1 MHINLRN
8 KLFRISAS
16 IATILVLVAFS
27 AINAHA
33 QGSSDP
39 RARAM
44 QEEIRYIRGLQ
55 QWGLMDYADIVIN
68 RLKTKYPEAANE
80 IKVMELRGLLSIG
93 EFDKVKS
100 IIKRAPNQKGEGVWA
115 MKTALADGYY
125 AWGKYAE
132 AQEIYD
138 GFFAKYKSG
147 PPASLNKFYIEA
159 AYKYAQMLL
168 LMGNESQA
176 INAYDLVLK
185 AKLDRHIERQV
196 LSEMA
201 EVMLKVAESSPARR
215 PQLFARVKK
224 ITDKILWVQDLWF
237 GKAIVYLA
245 HMNMMQGDL
254 KAANALIED
263 YQPQLKGIHDTL
275 VEQSTPDED
284 LTRLSPIAQC
294 RYLLGVMLHDE
305 AKKLLKSGG
314 SRDRIV
320 ELLAG
325 KEIAGKTKSGKPK
338 RSAGALHHFLNVFI
352 RFPSTQWAPQAG
364 VRAREIEE
372 TLKKEFGAKIQ
383 TKVTEEQMDEVRRYQ
398 FQHARSEFNQQQ
410 FQNAVESYVDVLT
423 LFPEGETSVAAIS
436 ELCQSYVE
444 LGEELFADMTA
455 SYLAERFAGNKE
467 LMVKGGDQVL
477 KLAMY
482 CGDRNMMDKRDK
494 FHDLYFE
501 NYKDHPR
508 VAGMLF
514 MFGDER
520 FNQEDYE
527 GALKYFSQIT
537 EEYPDSPAVLNAASK
552 TAYSYSKMENYTN
565 EVKSLKA
572 FIAMLEKEENPG
584 HMLISAR
591 FRLAYAYKQLGQ
603 KFLPSAYNR
612 YSELIKMLQDKTKTY
627 YRSKDEQ
634 EANLKILE
642 GALFYRALCISS
654 LKTPEDK
661 IPTYRT
667 KAVES
672 LNALVKEF
680 PKSQF
685 APSSLSQIGTLHMLL
700 EQPEEAEEALGR
712 LQKEYPK
719 SEEAKNSL
727 FLLGKSLLELG
738 YRRKGIEVFKKM
750 FEGKGQYSSAQLLTT
765 GKELIKAEEY
775 ELALQAF
782 QRVLKMEKNRIAV
795 EPAMLG
801 RGQALLAMN
810 KAADAV
816 KVLSDMLGK
825 YPNSGYTVPACLA
838 LSQGYAE
845 LGMIET
851 DNDQRYL
858 YFNDAVKAMNRAKK
872 FEKDPAGREKLN
884 IGVARI
890 YTRKAKAEEKFGTPE
905 AVREAKGFAVAT
917 YQIIIALADPR
928 NPAVREHI
936 GTSYVECIPLMIEIE
951 KYAEA
956 KQDAQKY
963 IELYPRGKHLSD
975 VRKMLTRANIKMS
988 TSGTPEAEEAEK
1000 PAPPAEES
1008 VPPDTARPA
1017 DAGEGEPKAEPETK
1031 DNTAKEPAAAAG
1043 TSS

>member
-1 MHINLRN
+1 
-8 KLFRISAS
+8 
-16 IATILVLVAFS
+16 
-27 AINAHA
+27 
-33 QGSSDP
+33 
-39 RARAM
+39 M
-44 QEEIRYIRGLQ
+44 QEEIRYIKGLQ

-68 RLKTKYPEAANE
+68 RLKLKYPEAANE
-80 IKVMELRGLLSIG
+80 IKVMELRGLLAIG
-93 EFDKVKS
+93 EFDKVKA
-100 IIKRAPNQKGEGVWA
+100 IIKREPNQNGEAAWA

-132 AQEIYD
+132 AQDIYN
-138 GFFAKYKSG
+138 GFFKKYASG

-168 LMGNESQA
+168 LMGDEGQA
-176 INAYDLVLK
+176 IKAYDLVLK
-185 AKLDRHIERQV
+185 AKLDRHIRRQV

-201 EVMLKVAESSPARR
+201 EVMLRVAESAAPAK
-215 PQLFARVKK
+215 QKALFVRVKK
-224 ITDKILWVQDLWF
+224 ITDEILWKQDLWF

-254 KAANALIED
+254 KAANTLIDD
-263 YQPQLKGIHDTL
+263 YQQQLKNIHDTL

-294 RYLLGVMLHDE
+294 RYLLGVMMHDE

-314 SRDRIV
+314 SKGQIV

-325 KEIAGKTKSGKPK
+325 KETTGKTKSGKPK
-338 RSAGALHHFLNVFI
+338 RTAGALQHFLNVFI

-364 VRAREIEE
+364 VRAREVEE
-372 TLKKEFGAKIQ
+372 ILKQEFGAKIQ

-410 FQNAVESYVDVLT
+410 FQKAVDSYIDVLT

-455 SYLAERFAGNKE
+455 SYLAERFAGNEE

-494 FHDLYFE
+494 FYDLYFE

-520 FNQEDYE
+520 FDQEDYE

-537 EEYPDSPAVLNAASK
+537 QEYPDSPAVLNAASK
-552 TAYSYSKMENYTN
+552 TAYSYSKMGNFTN
-565 EVKSLKA
+565 EVKSLKS
-572 FIAMLEKEENPG
+572 FITMIEKEENPG

-591 FRLAYAYKQLGQ
+591 FRLAYAYKQLGE

-612 YSELIKMLQDKTKTY
+612 YNELIKMLQDKTKTF
-627 YRSKDEQ
+627 YRSQDEK

-642 GALFYRALCISS
+642 GAMFYRALCISS
-654 LKTPEDK
+654 LRTPEDK
-661 IPTYRT
+661 IPAYRA
-667 KAVES
+667 KAIES

-685 APSSLSQIGTLHMLL
+685 APSALSQIGTLHMLL
-700 EQPEEAEEALGR
+700 EQPEEAEKALAR

-750 FEGKGQYSSAQLLTT
+750 FEGKGQYSAAQLLTT

-775 ELALQAF
+775 DLALQAF
-782 QRVLKMEKNRIAV
+782 QRVLKTEKARITV

-801 RGQALLAMN
+801 RGQALLAMD
-810 KAADAV
+810 KAAEAL
-816 KVLSDMLGK
+816 KVLSGMLGK

-845 LGMIET
+845 LGMNET
-851 DNDQRYL
+851 DGDQRYL
-858 YFNDAVKAMNRAKK
+858 YFNDAVKSMNRAKK

-890 YTRKAKAEEKFGTPE
+890 YTRKAQAEEKFGTPE

-928 NPAVREHI
+928 NPAIREHI
-936 GTSYVECIPLMIEIE
+936 GTAYHECIPLMIDIE
-951 KYAEA
+951 KYGEA

-988 TSGTPEAEEAEK
+988 TSDTPEAEKVET
-1000 PAPPAEES
+1000 PAPPAEEAAS
-1008 VPPDTARPA
+1008 PGPAKPA
-1017 DAGEGEPKAEPETK
+1017 DAGSGEPKAEEKTES
-1031 DNTAKEPAAAAG
+1031 NTAK
-1043 TSS
+1043 